1 MSAQPPAIYRDGFM
15 YFDSRMHLEV
25 RQFEWHARATASE
38 LRALL
43 LSGPVPPS
51 KEKPVMWWEA
61 QMRHYGFAPTK
72 YSDKNKAKVKLARL
86 LTAGTLAVPEHILK
100 IEEGMREEY
109 VEAAKRMGIVLPAAE
124 AEAAPTAP
132 AAPPASTKPVDA
144 PIPAWKRNLLPATD
158 APPPLPRRYDAAFT
172 RAAAVAHKRIRLAE
186 GITEDE
192 RVDLGVAA
200 AYGAEDEK
208 EAAAAAAAEA
218 RRRRPTEIPGF
229 WGARYKITEGKR
241 EVAARRRFVGG
252 GRRRSGKDAEGGKAA
267 VEGGRSTGESADEW
281 ENVGG
286 REGRSEGE
294 ENSGRWEAEQGGTA
308 RTAERIT
315 RVDDEPRKKRARG
328 QSSSYGPEAGAES
341 DHEQASMVDESFTT
355 ETLSRVIEE
364 GNEAHDDG
372 DEDDEDVHDEEA
384 GLKYGHGDDSD
395 DSDGSDEGLFVR

>member
-1 MSAQPPAIYRDGFM
+1 MAAQPPAIYRDGFM

-38 LRALL
+38 LHALL

-86 LTAGTLAVPEHILK
+86 LTAGALVVPEHIRK
-100 IEEGMREEY
+100 IEESMREEY
-109 VEAAKRMGIVLPAAE
+109 VEAAKRMGIVLPPPE
-124 AEAAPTAP
+124 AEAALTAATPATPEAPTAP
-132 AAPPASTKPVDA
+132 A

-158 APPPLPRRYDAAFT
+158 APPPLPRRYDAAFS
-172 RAAAVAHKRIRLAE
+172 RAAAAAHKRIRLAE

-200 AYGAEDEK
+200 VYGAEDEK
-208 EAAAAAAAEA
+208 EAVAAAAAEA
-218 RRRRPTEIPGF
+218 RRRKPTEIPGF
-229 WGARYKITEGKR
+229 WGARYKVTEGKR

-252 GRRRSGKDAEGGKAA
+252 RRRGGKDAEGGKAA
-267 VEGGRSTGESADEW
+267 VEGGRSTDESADEW
-281 ENVGG
+281 EDVGG

-315 RVDDEPRKKRARG
+315 RVDDEPRKKRVRG
-328 QSSSYGPEAGAES
+328 RSSSSGPEAGAES
-341 DHEQASMVDESFTT
+341 DGRQTSMVDENFKTRTFSG
-355 ETLSRVIEE
+355 VVEE

>member
-1 MSAQPPAIYRDGFM
+1 MSARPPAIYRDGFM

-38 LRALL
+38 LHALL

-86 LTAGTLAVPEHILK
+86 LTAGTLVVPEHIRK
-100 IEEGMREEY
+100 IEEVMREEY

-124 AEAAPTAP
+124 AEAAPTAATP
-132 AAPPASTKPVDA
+132 AIPEAPTAPA

-158 APPPLPRRYDAAFT
+158 APPPIPRRYDAAFT

-208 EAAAAAAAEA
+208 EAVAAAAAEA
-218 RRRRPTEIPGF
+218 RRRKPTEIPGF
-229 WGARYKITEGKR
+229 WGARYKVTEGKR
-241 EVAARRRFVGG
+241 EVAARRRFVG
-252 GRRRSGKDAEGGKAA
+252 RRRRGGKDAEGGKAA
-267 VEGGRSTGESADEW
+267 VEGERSTGESADEW
-281 ENVGG
+281 EDVGG

-308 RTAERIT
+308 RTAERVT

-328 QSSSYGPEAGAES
+328 QSSSSGHEPGAES
-341 DHEQASMVDESFTT
+341 DHGQASMVDESFTT
-355 ETLSRVIEE
+355 KALSGVIEE
-364 GNEAHDDG
+364 GNEAHDEG

-384 GLKYGHGDDSD
+384 GLKYEHGDDSD